1 MGLSLEKLT
10 KAKAIEL
17 ALKEPNLLR
26 RPIVVAGKK
35 VVFGYRAGDG
45 I

>member
-10 KAKAIEL
+10 KKKAIEL
-17 ALKEPNLLR
+17 ALKEPNLLK
-26 RPIVVAGKK
+26 RPIVVMGKK